1 MNTEPR
7 YTVVYG
13 IGYAAKVLINY
24 LDWFENIQVD
34 YVFVSPGHKKEQKY
48 CYHSKSG
55 KMRSVPI
62 VELNEISLLKDNVD
76 IYLTVVSHNE
86 EVFSSLMKTGY
97 KNIVN
102 IQSIEN
108 YEDPF
113 FEEYFKKFN
122 IDLSK
127 EIIDFNGIQIY
138 NPILFNSDLKGAF
151 FETVGDELSPSILN
165 DFSLVVDGAYEFE
178 DVHLEEGD
186 YIIDAGAN
194 IGLYSCYAASMECTV
209 YACEPG
215 KKSLEILE
223 KQKKIYD
230 NIQIIPYGLSDQQGY
245 MDLFESDTGVLDSF
259 YMNRGNDQ
267 IRSVPIDTID
277 NLVEKK
283 MIKKVDYIK
292 ADIEGAERYM
302 LIGAQKTLKEMEP
315 KLSICTYH
323 FPEDAQILEK
333 IIKDANPK
341 YVVKHN
347 WRKLYAYVPK

>member
-1 MNTEPR
+1 MNINER
-7 YTVVYG
+7 QTVVYG
-13 IGYAAKVLINY
+13 IGYAAKILINY
-24 LDWFENIQVD
+24 LDWIENFQVD
-34 YVFVSPGHKKEQKY
+34 YIFVSPGHRKEQEY
-48 CYHSKSG
+48 LYYDKSG
-55 KMRSVPI
+55 DIRSIPI
-62 VELNEISLLKDNVD
+62 IELNEVDLQKENID
-76 IYLTVVSHNE
+76 IYLTVVAHNE
-86 EVFSSLMKTGY
+86 DVYKSIVRNGY

-108 YEDPF
+108 YEDKF
-113 FEEYFKKFN
+113 FEEYFKKYN
-122 IDLSK
+122 IDISK

-138 NPILFNSDLKGAF
+138 NPLLFNSDLKGAF

-178 DVHLEEGD
+178 NVYLEEGD
-186 YIIDAGAN
+186 FIIDAGAN
-194 IGLYSCYAASMECTV
+194 IGLYSCYAANKGCTV

-223 KQKKIYD
+223 KQKMLYD
-230 NIQIIPYGLSDQQGY
+230 NIQIIPYGLSDHQGE

-259 YMNRGNDQ
+259 YMNRGNSQ

-277 NLVEKK
+277 NLVERN

-302 LIGAQKTLKEMEP
+302 LKGATRTLKEMEP
-315 KLSICTYH
+315 RLSICTYH
-323 FPEDAQILEK
+323 FPEDAQILEE
-333 IIKDANPK
+333 IIKEANPK